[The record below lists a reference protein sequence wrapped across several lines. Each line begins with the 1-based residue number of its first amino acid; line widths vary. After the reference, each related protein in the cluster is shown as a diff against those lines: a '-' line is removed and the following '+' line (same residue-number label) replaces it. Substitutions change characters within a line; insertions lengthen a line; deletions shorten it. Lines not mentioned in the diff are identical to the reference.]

1 VVSLLQDKKTRRANM
16 EEIVVGRVEKFFS
29 RIGVAAIKITEGEL
43 KIGDT
48 IRIKG
53 HTTDFEQ
60 KIESMQVEHVPVDK
74 AQKGQDVG
82 IKVKEK
88 VREGDLV
95 YILKE

>member
-1 VVSLLQDKKTRRANM
+1 M
-16 EEIVVGRVEKFFS
+16 EEILTGRVEKFFS
-29 RIGVAAIKITEGEL
+29 KIQVAAIRITEGEL
-43 KIGDT
+43 KVGDT

-60 KIESMQVEHVPVDK
+60 KIESMQIEHVPVDK
-74 AQKGQDVG
+74 ATKGQDVG

-95 YILKE
+95 YLIKD

>member
-1 VVSLLQDKKTRRANM
+1 M

-60 KIESMQVEHVPVDK
+60 KIESIEVEHVPVDK

>member
-1 VVSLLQDKKTRRANM
+1 M
-16 EEIVVGRVEKFFS
+16 EEVAVGKVEKFFS

-60 KIESMQVEHVPVDK
+60 KVESMQLEHTPVEK
-74 AQKGQDVG
+74 ATKGQDVG
-82 IKVKEK
+82 IKVKER
-88 VREGDLV
+88 VREGDIV
-95 YILKE
+95 YIVKE